1 MANDFLASWREDAVV
16 DPDSAGLTRH
26 APSGEGKSGDKDP
39 GLDARHRTVG
49 VSMSPQL
56 RAAAVARAKALGL
69 PFSRYVAWCVEAE
82 LEGQPPQARF
92 ARRPGKAEKVKN
104 EK

>member
-16 DPDSAGLTRH
+16 DPDSTGLAHR
-26 APSGEGKSGDKDP
+26 APRGEDKSGDKGP

-49 VSMSPQL
+49 VSMSPGL
-56 RAAAVARAKALGL
+56 RAVAAARARALGL

-82 LEGQPPQARF
+82 LEGRPPQARF
-92 ARRPGKAEKVKN
+92 ARRAGRGKVKS
-104 EK
+104 ER